1 MISAAK
7 DPLLGMH
14 PANRETIY
22 RTLRETMPVY
32 RSAVHAG
39 WVLTRYADVSTVL
52 RHPDALALDAMP
64 FLQSL
69 SDRGALRLSKL
80 LAFVSSLSLLNRPP
94 RHEAIRRVLAQALAG
109 VRNLSLAQ
117 MLEHRATELLERGAH
132 DGRIDLAAGYGRAL
146 ALFVIG
152 RFLGIAE
159 ADVCEL
165 GVVAADFMAIFER
178 QLPSVS
184 MLKKLN
190 DGAGALMTYFADL
203 IRARRQSPA
212 DDGISLIVR
221 LSDESLACSDEEL
234 AGHCTFFFIAA
245 EETTGAAITSA
256 ARSLLQLPELQS
268 ALRTDPSRI
277 ADAARELLRL
287 ASPVQYVARQL
298 RSDIHIADQR
308 IPAGDALILMLGSA
322 NRDPAAFPDPDEVD
336 LDRRGPDSLVFAA
349 GPYRCVGAQLATF
362 EMEVAIRNLLAW
374 RGLSLSRQPPTWT
387 DRMNIAPIRHLEAV
401 YEPRGS
407 S

>member
-1 MISAAK
+1 
-7 DPLLGMH
+7 
-14 PANRETIY
+14 
-22 RTLRETMPVY
+22 
-32 RSAVHAG
+32 
-39 WVLTRYADVSTVL
+39 
-52 RHPDALALDAMP
+52 
-64 FLQSL
+64 
-69 SDRGALRLSKL
+69 LRLSKL

-94 RHEAIRRVLAQALAG
+94 RHEAIRRMLAQALAG
-109 VRNLSLAQ
+109 VRNFNLAAS
-117 MLEHRATELLERGAH
+117 LEHRADEILSAGARN
-132 DGRIDLAAGYGRAL
+132 GKIDLAADYGRAL

-152 RFLGIAE
+152 TFLGIAE
-159 ADVCEL
+159 EDVCEL
-165 GVVAADFMAIFER
+165 GALGADFMAIFER

-184 MLKKLN
+184 MLMKLN
-190 DGAGALMTYFADL
+190 DCAGALMTYFADL
-203 IRARRQSPA
+203 IAAKRQNPA

-221 LSDESLACSDEEL
+221 LSDEALACSDEEL

-256 ARSLLQLPELQS
+256 AHTLLQRPGLQG
-268 ALRTDPSRI
+268 ALRADRSRI
-277 ADAARELLRL
+277 GDAARELLRL

-298 RSDIHIADQR
+298 RSDIRIADQL

-322 NRDPAAFPDPDEVD
+322 NRDPAAFPDPDEPH

-374 RGLSLSRQPPTWT
+374 PALRLSHQPPIWT
-387 DRMNIAPIRHLEAV
+387 DRMNIAPIRRLEAV
-401 YEPRGS
+401 FQPEGS